1 MNRIFTLL
9 NETEEVQKG
18 SVKID
23 VSQIQG
29 NVTFDHVQ
37 FGYTDE
43 LLMKDVSFQ
52 VQSGQM
58 VAIVGPTG
66 AGKTTLMNLLLRF
79 YDVNGGSIKIDGI
92 DIRDMDRSDLRSLF
106 SLILQDTWLF
116 SGSIFENIRYGSLTA
131 RKDEV
136 VDAAKMAN
144 IHHYISTLSHGYDSM
159 INEESNN
166 ISQGEKQLLT
176 IARAILKNPRI
187 LILDEATSAVDT
199 RLERMLQDAMQKVMA
214 GRTSFVIAHRLSTIR
229 NADLILVVDNGN
241 IIEQGTHEELLRK
254 NGTYQKLY
262 HSQFANRETITAE
275 E

>member
-1 MNRIFTLL
+1 
-9 NETEEVQKG
+9 
-18 SVKID
+18 
-23 VSQIQG
+23 
-29 NVTFDHVQ
+29 
-37 FGYTDE
+37 
-43 LLMKDVSFQ
+43 
-52 VQSGQM
+52 
-58 VAIVGPTG
+58 
-66 AGKTTLMNLLLRF
+66 MNLLLRF

-106 SLILQDTWLF
+106 SLVLQDTCLF

>member
-1 MNRIFTLL
+1 
-9 NETEEVQKG
+9 
-18 SVKID
+18 
-23 VSQIQG
+23 
-29 NVTFDHVQ
+29 
-37 FGYTDE
+37 
-43 LLMKDVSFQ
+43 
-52 VQSGQM
+52 
-58 VAIVGPTG
+58 
-66 AGKTTLMNLLLRF
+66 
-79 YDVNGGSIKIDGI
+79 
-92 DIRDMDRSDLRSLF
+92 
-106 SLILQDTWLF
+106 
-116 SGSIFENIRYGSLTA
+116 
-131 RKDEV
+131 
-136 VDAAKMAN
+136 
-144 IHHYISTLSHGYDSM
+144 M